1 MDENRG
7 NGGATAYFDNISGGS
22 GTGAANNSQYYGM
35 PPVQPPGNSGG
46 ERGSGKGLFVGG
58 LITGLAAALLIVG
71 ICYLGLYV
79 QNAVDDRQNGASE
92 VSLGQGSVI
101 EIGRASC
108 RERV

>member
-46 ERGSGKGLFVGG
+46 KEAAERDC
-58 LITGLAAALLIVG
+58 LLEG
-71 ICYLGLYV
+71 
-79 QNAVDDRQNGASE
+79 
-92 VSLGQGSVI
+92 
-101 EIGRASC
+101 
-108 RERV
+108 